1 LYCSDRDTHSV
12 LTLFAIATLLSQLNS
27 DLPPLTPHPS
37 PLTYNVPMLWVSQF
51 GIVSRQAQEHTPW
64 IGLFPED
71 VRSSDS
77 SDVYLV
83 VAPATA
89 GSVEFAAELK
99 EAVGTMFHKSK
110 VSLTGGLLRA
120 LQAAHEHL
128 REWNRRSMR
137 DHWVAAG
144 ISCAGVR
151 GQEVYLAQVA
161 PASAAFSRNGDVTAL
176 RPSLADAAEPLGLFD
191 EFWPE
196 FSRFE
201 MEPGD
206 RLLLLTPALA
216 EALPAEEPAASL
228 ALSPDQILPSL
239 YRHARSIPDCGAVL
253 IAALDGPEQ
262 AEPGEA

>member
-1 LYCSDRDTHSV
+1 
-12 LTLFAIATLLSQLNS
+12 
-27 DLPPLTPHPS
+27 
-37 PLTYNVPMLWVSQF
+37 MLWVSQF
-51 GIVSRQAQEHTPW
+51 GIVGGQTQEETPW
-64 IGLFPED
+64 VGLFPED
-71 VRSSDS
+71 VRSPDS
-77 SDVYLV
+77 SDAYLI
-83 VAPATA
+83 VAPASP
-89 GSVEFAAELK
+89 GSAEFSAELK

-144 ISCAGVR
+144 VSCAGVR
-151 GQEVYLAQVA
+151 GSEVYLAQVA
-161 PASAAFSRNGDVTAL
+161 PASAVFSGNGDVHHL
-176 RPSLADAAEPLGLFD
+176 RPSLADAAEPLGLYD

-216 EALPAEEPAASL
+216 DALPPEELAASL
-228 ALSPDQILPSL
+228 ALAPEEVLPSV

-253 IAALDGPEQ
+253 LAEISALETTLS
-262 AEPGEA
+262 AEA

>member
-1 LYCSDRDTHSV
+1 
-12 LTLFAIATLLSQLNS
+12 
-27 DLPPLTPHPS
+27 
-37 PLTYNVPMLWVSQF
+37 MLWVSQF
-51 GIVSRQAQEHTPW
+51 GIVGGQAQEETPW
-64 IGLFPED
+64 VGLFPED
-71 VRSSDS
+71 VRSPDS
-77 SDVYLV
+77 SDAYLV

-89 GSVEFAAELK
+89 GSAEFSAELK

-161 PASAAFSRNGDVTAL
+161 PASAVFSRNGDTTAVQ
-176 RPSLADAAEPLGLFD
+176 PSLADAAEPLGLYD

-196 FSRFE
+196 FTRFE

-216 EALPAEEPAASL
+216 DALPPEEPAVSL
-228 ALSPDQILPSL
+228 ALPPDEVLPSL
-239 YRHARSIPDCGAVL
+239 YRHARSVPDCGAVL
-253 IAALDGPEQ
+253 LAALDSPDHP
-262 AEPGEA
+262 APADA